1 MKRFVFSAVTALAI
15 VVASLI
21 PVPEIPQA
29 DIPFADKW
37 AHWVMYG
44 TLTLVISYDLM
55 RSKSLSIRNIVV
67 GAVFAVVLGGLLELM
82 QAYCTSTR
90 SGDWLDFYANTFGVF
105 CAVVIVLIYKKMH
118 ARNRGY

>member
-15 VVASLI
+15 IVASLI
-21 PVPEIPQA
+21 PVPEIPQT

-118 ARNRGY
+118 AWNRGC

>member
-15 VVASLI
+15 IVASLI
-21 PVPEIPQA
+21 PVPEIPQT

-44 TLTLVISYDLM
+44 TLTLVVSYDLM
-55 RSKSLSIRNIVV
+55 RSKLFSIRNIFI
-67 GAVFAVVLGGLLELM
+67 GAGLAVALGGLMELM
-82 QAYCTSTR
+82 QAYCTTTR

-118 ARNRGY
+118 ARNRGC